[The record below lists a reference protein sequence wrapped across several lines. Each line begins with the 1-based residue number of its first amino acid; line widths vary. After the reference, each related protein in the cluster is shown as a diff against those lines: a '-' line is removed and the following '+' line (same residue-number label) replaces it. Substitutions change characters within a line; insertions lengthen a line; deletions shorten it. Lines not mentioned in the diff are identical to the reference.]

1 MCRCADFKCAD
12 GGIGRWAFGEPV
24 SHLKSHFSNLSL
36 SLHMIKSMTGYG
48 IASFDSGRTKYTV
61 EIKSLNSKFLE
72 LSLRLPK
79 IFSEKEFQLRNDCS
93 KQIERGK
100 VNLSINAEQANA
112 VEIKAAG
119 IDKAL
124 LKHYYNQ
131 LKAVSDE
138 LNEQGGNLLQLALG
152 LPEVVKFEEESV
164 SEDEW
169 KLVDKTFNQ
178 AMAAFQK
185 FRSDEGNVLEQ
196 DIKMRI
202 GIILKNLELVEIE
215 EPKRVPV
222 IRERLNQFL
231 SEAIGADSID
241 KNRFEQELIYFI
253 DKLDITEE
261 KIRLKAHCD
270 YFIETLKN
278 ADANGK
284 KLGFISQEIGRE
296 INTLGSKANDANM
309 QKLVV
314 GMKEELEKIKEQ
326 LLNVL

>member
-1 MCRCADFKCAD
+1 
-12 GGIGRWAFGEPV
+12 
-24 SHLKSHFSNLSL
+24 
-36 SLHMIKSMTGYG
+36 MIKSMTGYG
-48 IASFDSGRTKYTV
+48 IASFDSGSSKYTV

-79 IFSEKEFQLRNDCS
+79 IFSEKEFQLRNECS

-100 VNLSINAEQANA
+100 VNLSINVEQA
-112 VEIKAAG
+112 VSTVSAAG
-119 IDKAL
+119 IDAEL
-124 LKHYYNQ
+124 LKHYYRQ
-131 LKAVSDE
+131 LKTVSEE
-138 LNEQGGNLLQLALG
+138 LNEPTNNLLQLALG
-152 LPEVVKFEEESV
+152 LPEVVKYNEETVSEEE
-164 SEDEW
+164 W
-169 KLVDKTFNQ
+169 KVVEKTFQQ
-178 AMAAFQK
+178 AMAAFQQ
-185 FRSDEGNVLEQ
+185 FRSDEGNVLEE
-196 DIKMRI
+196 DVKYRI
-202 GIILKNLELVEIE
+202 GIILKNLDLVMLE

-231 SEAIGADSID
+231 SDAVGREAIDQ
-241 KNRFEQELIYFI
+241 NRFEQELIYFI

-296 INTLGSKANDANM
+296 INTLGSKANDAAM

-314 GMKEELEKIKEQ
+314 GVKEELEKIKEQ

>member
-1 MCRCADFKCAD
+1 
-12 GGIGRWAFGEPV
+12 
-24 SHLKSHFSNLSL
+24 
-36 SLHMIKSMTGYG
+36 MIKSMTGYG
-48 IASFDSGRTKYTV
+48 IASFDSGNTKYTV

-79 IFSEKEFQLRNDCS
+79 SFSDKEFQLRNDCS

-100 VNLSINAEQANA
+100 VNLSLN
-112 VEIKAAG
+112 VEKADTVVSAAG
-119 IDKAL
+119 IDKEL
-124 LKHYYNQ
+124 LKHYYKQ
-131 LKAVSDE
+131 LKAVCDD
-138 LNEQGGNLLQLALG
+138 LNEPASNLLQIALG
-152 LPEVVKFEEESV
+152 LPEVVKYDEETV

-169 KLVDKTFNQ
+169 KIAENTFKQ
-178 AMAAFQK
+178 AMAAFQQ
-185 FRSDEGNVLEQ
+185 FRLDEGKVLEQ
-196 DIKMRI
+196 DAKYRI
-202 GIILKNLELVEIE
+202 GIILKNLELIEVE

-222 IRERLNQFL
+222 IRERLDQFL
-231 SEAIGADSID
+231 TEAVGREAIDQ
-241 KNRFEQELIYFI
+241 NRFEQELIYYI

-261 KIRLKAHCD
+261 KIRLKTHCD

-278 ADANGK
+278 DDANGK

-296 INTLGSKANDANM
+296 INTIGSKANDANI

>member
-1 MCRCADFKCAD
+1 
-12 GGIGRWAFGEPV
+12 
-24 SHLKSHFSNLSL
+24 
-36 SLHMIKSMTGYG
+36 MIKSMTGYG
-48 IASFDSGRTKYTV
+48 IASFDSGNSKYTV

-100 VNLSINAEQANA
+100 VNLSINVEQAGST
-112 VEIKAAG
+112 VKAAG
-119 IDKAL
+119 IDTEL
-124 LKHYYNQ
+124 LKHYYAQ
-131 LKAVSDE
+131 LKTVSND
-138 LNEQGGNLLQLALG
+138 LNEPTSNLLQLALG
-152 LPEVVKFEEESV
+152 LPEVVKYGEETA

-169 KLVDKTFNQ
+169 KVVEKTFQQ
-178 AMAAFQK
+178 AMAAFQQ
-185 FRSDEGNVLEQ
+185 FRVDEGAILEQ
-196 DIKMRI
+196 DVKQRI
-202 GIILKNLELVEIE
+202 GIILDNLKLVEVE

-231 SEAIGADSID
+231 SEATAREAID
-241 KNRFEQELIYFI
+241 QNRFEQELIYYI

>member
-1 MCRCADFKCAD
+1 
-12 GGIGRWAFGEPV
+12 
-24 SHLKSHFSNLSL
+24 
-36 SLHMIKSMTGYG
+36 MTGYG
-48 IASFDSGRTKYTV
+48 IASYDSGKTKYTV

-72 LSLRLPK
+72 LSLRLPR

-93 KQIERGK
+93 KQIDRGK
-100 VNLSINAEQANA
+100 VNLSINVEQANSN
-112 VEIKAAG
+112 VKAAG
-119 IDKAL
+119 IDREL

-131 LKAVSDE
+131 LKSVSEE
-138 LNEQGGNLLQLALG
+138 LNEPGGNLLQLALG
-152 LPEVVKFEEESV
+152 LPEVVKYEEDTV
-164 SEDEW
+164 SDDEW
-169 KLVDKTFNQ
+169 KLVEKTFQQ
-178 AMAAFQK
+178 AMAAFQQ
-185 FRSDEGNVLEQ
+185 FRTDEGNVLEA
-196 DIKMRI
+196 DVKMRI

-231 SEAIGADSID
+231 SEAVGAESID
-241 KNRFEQELIYFI
+241 KNRFEQELIYYI

-261 KIRLKAHCD
+261 KIRLKSHCD

-296 INTLGSKANDANM
+296 INTLGSKANDAAM

>member
-1 MCRCADFKCAD
+1 M
-12 GGIGRWAFGEPV
+12 
-24 SHLKSHFSNLSL
+24 L
-36 SLHMIKSMTGYG
+36 KSMTGYG
-48 IASFDSGRTKYTV
+48 IAVFDSGNTKYTV

-72 LSLRLPK
+72 LGLRIPK
-79 IFSEKEFQLRNDCS
+79 SFSEKEFQLRNECN

-100 VNLSINAEQANA
+100 VNLSINMEKADAA
-112 VEIKAAG
+112 VKAAG
-119 IDKAL
+119 IDRNL
-124 LKHYYNQ
+124 LKHYYDQ
-131 LKAVSDE
+131 LKAVSTD
-138 LNEQGGNLLQLALG
+138 LNEPSGNLLQLALG
-152 LPEVVKFEEESV
+152 LPEVVKYEEETV

-169 KLVDKTFNQ
+169 KLVEKTFQQ
-178 AMAAFQK
+178 ALAAFQQ
-185 FRSDEGNVLEQ
+185 FRADEGNVLEQ
-196 DIKMRI
+196 DVKMRI
-202 GIILKNLELVEIE
+202 GIILKNLELVEVE

-231 SEAIGADSID
+231 SEAVGREAID
-241 KNRFEQELIYFI
+241 QNRFEQELIYYI

-261 KIRLKAHCD
+261 KIRLKSHCD
-270 YFIETLKN
+270 YFIETLKS

-296 INTLGSKANDANM
+296 INTLGSKANDANI

>member
-1 MCRCADFKCAD
+1 
-12 GGIGRWAFGEPV
+12 
-24 SHLKSHFSNLSL
+24 
-36 SLHMIKSMTGYG
+36 MIKSMTGYG
-48 IASFDSGRTKYTV
+48 VASFDSGSTKYTV

-79 IFSEKEFQLRNDCS
+79 MFSEKEFQLRNDCS

-100 VNLSINAEQANA
+100 VNLSITVEQTGGTTA
-112 VEIKAAG
+112 KAAG
-119 IDKAL
+119 IDTDL
-124 LKHYYNQ
+124 LKQYYDQ
-131 LKAVSDE
+131 LKEVSVS
-138 LNEQGGNLLQLALG
+138 LNEPTSNLLQLALG
-152 LPEVVKFEEESV
+152 LPEVVKYAEETV

-169 KLVDKTFNQ
+169 KIVYNTFNQ
-178 AMAAFQK
+178 AVAGFQQ
-185 FRSDEGNVLEQ
+185 FRSDEGDVLEQ
-196 DIKMRI
+196 DVKQRI
-202 GIILKNLELVEIE
+202 AIILQNLSLVEVE
-215 EPKRVPV
+215 EPKRIPL
-222 IRERLNQFL
+222 IKERLNQFL
-231 SEAIGADSID
+231 SEAVGREAVDQ
-241 KNRFEQELIYFI
+241 NRFEQELIYYI

-261 KIRLKAHCD
+261 KIRLKTHCD

-296 INTLGSKANDANM
+296 INTLGSKANDANI